1 MAHLEKYISNYYP
14 HFKLMRGCG
23 VAWTRKNLEQFS
35 LSALGADDPGSNPG
49 SPIQKKNLKKSFDIE
64 LDSSTEIL

>member
-1 MAHLEKYISNYYP
+1 
-14 HFKLMRGCG
+14 MRGCG